1 MAKGKKTKFEQ
12 AAHIKEHT
20 VGTSNELSFSVLDA
34 AKKAAD
40 GDSSTG
46 ERSRP
51 GFLQIFSFPVKKT
64 RGTPTK
70 DDVLP
75 LSGDGATSMP
85 TDVSSKKA
93 PSKPLSF
100 EEPTVEIAR
109 RKAKRRN
116 YNRLV
121 VAFVLVI
128 SLTVVGGVGYFAY
141 SEISNHSAQVST
153 LDQAL
158 NLVISADETIIAID
172 EVLSKPVTDETIEQ
186 ADTLA
191 TQIARARQ
199 DLGQAKAA
207 TQQANTNL
215 RDSADKE
222 AATQAIAAIEAR
234 EEMLTLGSALMQADI
249 AAKQGVDA
257 LVEAWGLI
265 LQADTFARD
274 AATLVADTTP
284 ENVAASMQSTSQA
297 LEALNKANS
306 LIDQVSATYPDID
319 VAAQKQYVAK
329 KIEASQE
336 ALASD
341 EAILVQDRQ
350 TAEAHNNAY
359 NQADKEAVEL
369 AKSLPENPA
378 QPVLDRYANDTA
390 ETKDNY
396 QHARARAGMAD
407 AFLRD
412 YLGTSN
418 K

>member
-20 VGTSNELSFSVLDA
+20 VGTSNEISFSVLDA

-40 GDSSTG
+40 GDSSG
-46 ERSRP
+46 VDSPRP
-51 GFLQIFSFPVKKT
+51 GFLHIFSFRGKKV
-64 RGTPTK
+64 RSTPTK

-75 LSGDGATSMP
+75 LSGEGAAALPS
-85 TDVSSKKA
+85 DSVSSTPVTANPKYV
-93 PSKPLSF
+93 
-100 EEPTVEIAR
+100 EPAAEIAR

-121 VAFVLVI
+121 IAFVVVV
-128 SLTVVGGVGYFAY
+128 SLTIIGAVGYFAY
-141 SEISNHSAQVST
+141 SEITNHTTQVST
-153 LDQAL
+153 LDEAL
-158 NLVISADETIIAID
+158 DLVIEADETIIAID
-172 EVLSKPVTDETIEQ
+172 EVLAQPVTDESIARVAGLTTQIEQ
-186 ADTLA
+186 
-191 TQIARARQ
+191 ARQ
-199 DLGQAKAA
+199 DLGRAKAA
-207 TQQANTNL
+207 TQQANANL

-222 AATQAIAAIEAR
+222 AATQAIASIDAR
-234 EEMLTLGSALMQADI
+234 EEMLTLGSTLMQADI
-249 AAKQGVDA
+249 TAKQSIDA

-265 LQADTFARD
+265 LQADTFARE
-274 AATLVADTTP
+274 AAALVTDTTAA
-284 ENVAASMQSTSQA
+284 NVEASMQSTRQS
-297 LEALNKANS
+297 LESLTKAQS
-306 LIDQVSATYPDID
+306 LVNQV
-319 VAAQKQYVAK
+319 VAAYPSINVSVQQQYLAK

-341 EAILVQDRQ
+341 EAILLQDRQ
-350 TAEAHNNAY
+350 TAETHNNAY

-378 QPVLDRYANDTA
+378 QPVLDQYATETDTVKA
-390 ETKDNY
+390 NY
-396 QHARARAGMAD
+396 QLARTRAGMAD